1 MEKKKKKSPVMASFK
16 TSPKVIVQT
25 YFKVFPSSL
34 KNFEPFSMKETLS
47 LLMGKS
53 DILDAQAME
62 FSS

>member
-1 MEKKKKKSPVMASFK
+1 MASFK